1 MFIVDSVSQILQQ
14 IVSTMPLSKNAL
26 TRYQLINECFTNP
39 RKRYWSI
46 EEIIEKAESR
56 DIQMARRTLEQ
67 DLHDMRDDAR
77 LNYHAPIAYSK
88 KNNGHHYKDA
98 NYSIEKL
105 PLSADEIETFELM
118 VESFNR
124 FKGAEVLNQGEG
136 MFDKL
141 GKVAGQLKHKK
152 TKLGYSP
159 ILFERIPYNN
169 GMEHFDALYQA
180 IIKQN
185 PLLICYK
192 KFDNAKAKEHT
203 FHPYLLKEYKFRWYL
218 LGYNQKS
225 KNKLLL
231 ALDRIESVAA
241 VKIPFI
247 PYKGKEPEKYFDNT
261 IGVTIKDSGVKEIQL
276 WFSHA
281 QGNYIKTQ
289 QLHETRQIIS
299 DTSDGLIVTLQL
311 IINYE
316 LLQTLLA
323 FGPEMKVLEPTSL
336 KEEMRGMLDRIL
348 ELYKD

>member
-1 MFIVDSVSQILQQ
+1 
-14 IVSTMPLSKNAL
+14 MPLSKNAL
-26 TRYQLINECFTNP
+26 TRYQLINECFTNR

-46 EEIIEKAESR
+46 EEIIEKAKSR

-67 DLHDMRDDAR
+67 DLHDMRDDDR

-98 NYSIEKL
+98 DYSIDTL
-105 PLSADEIETFELM
+105 PLSEDEIETFELM
-118 VESFNR
+118 VESFKR
-124 FKGAEVLNQGEG
+124 FKGAEVLNHVEG

-141 GKVAGQLKHKK
+141 EKVAGQLKQK
-152 TKLGYSP
+152 TSKLNYSP
-159 ILFERIPYNN
+159 ILFERIPYNK
-169 GMEHFDALYQA
+169 GIDHFDMLYQA
-180 IIKQN
+180 ILKQK
-185 PLLICYK
+185 PLLIHYK
-192 KFDNAKAKEHT
+192 KFDNEKAKEHT

-225 KNKLLL
+225 KNKLIL
-231 ALDRIESVAA
+231 ALDRIEGVAV

-261 IGVTIKDSGVKEIQL
+261 IGVTIKDSGVKEIHL

-289 QLHETRQIIS
+289 QLHETQQIIS
-299 DTSDGLIVTLQL
+299 DTSDGLMVTLQL

-323 FGPEMKVLEPTSL
+323 FGPEVKVLEPASL
-336 KEEMRGMLDRIL
+336 KEEIRGMLEKSL